1 MAPHYRIMQFPWIAV
16 IILSAISVHSFLYN
30 WKSRLE
36 FDTARSVGAPLERGS
51 GGGQFANIEG
61 NAGVD
66 SGTPVSSVFENLTH
80 QQLVTPVEAT
90 DQTPTG
96 SEFVSVLPN
105 TPRMYAPP
113 SGEMQVDIGATA
125 NLTMPQFDGVAEGA
139 YPKILNEDSNALGEG
154 QHIFSLRPA
163 GRPPQFEMTLE
174 RSRVTGGGE
183 IVVSASPASSI
194 RPLPRPRTLIVPVAN
209 SLTPP
214 QEVQTDM
221 VDAAVSEA
229 LALFPQSQNETVPS
243 SGAQQPIHTE
253 DSATERTGT
262 VLGLFETNTRRWALV
277 KSSSGRIIILEPGDT
292 VGYGVV
298 SSISNGSIQISNKGS
313 LSEYGLGDDL

>member
-1 MAPHYRIMQFPWIAV
+1 MQFPWIAV
-16 IILSAISVHSFLYN
+16 IFLSAISVHSFVYN

-36 FDTARSVGAPLERGS
+36 FDTARSVGVPLERGS
-51 GGGQFANIEG
+51 GGSQTAKLEG
-61 NAGVD
+61 NTGVD
-66 SGTPVSSVFENLTH
+66 NGTPVSSVFESLTH
-80 QQLVTPVEAT
+80 QKLVTTVQAT
-90 DQTPTG
+90 DQTPIG
-96 SEFVSVLPN
+96 SEFGSVLPN
-105 TPRMYAPP
+105 TPKVYAPP

-163 GRPPQFEMTLE
+163 GRPPQFEMTLG

-194 RPLPRPRTLIVPVAN
+194 RPLPRPRTLMVSVAK
-209 SLTPP
+209 SLTPS

-243 SGAQQPIHTE
+243 LGTQQPIRTE
-253 DSATERTGT
+253 DSATASIGT

-292 VGYGVV
+292 VGYGFV
-298 SSISNGSIQISNKGS
+298 SSISNGSMHILSKGS
-313 LSEYGLGDDL
+313 LSEYRLGDDL